1 MNIKNDSECKEYNSL
16 KYKTMIMNGTNIES
30 SIQTNEDKINNFL
43 SMDIEQNKKGVWSK
57 LSKTEKIKKIKGYIK
72 NNLVE
77 KYKLSDTETIN
88 ANRFFSLLMDRKKLS
103 KNNEL
108 IYNQEG
114 GLIESIEGLI
124 KGINEYN
131 GGIILITHDMYLIES
146 IQNGNIYELSD
157 YKIKKFNGTFDE
169 YCDYVIKN

>member
-30 SIQTNEDKINNFL
+30 SVQTNEDKINHFL
-43 SMDIEQNKKGVWSK
+43 TMDIEQNKKGVWSK

-77 KYKLSDTETIN
+77 KYKLTDNETIN

-108 IYNQEG
+108 NYNQEE
-114 GLIESIEGLI
+114 GLIENIEGLSFNVETRKFTMNFEKVTPKKKTVKNI
-124 KGINEYN
+124 INN
-131 GGIILITHDMYLIES
+131 VNVNNN
-146 IQNGNIYELSD
+146 QND
-157 YKIKKFNGTFDE
+157 KCDKDE
-169 YCDYVIKN
+169 TNTNTNDDE